1 MAVAVHFEQMSPDLL
16 RDEGDRTVAVGGA
29 ARTTLP
35 VGQQDDHFDPG
46 ARHRTGL
53 GLVAHPHFERV
64 ADPCRDRLDDELL
77 GQHTEEHRSR
87 THALESAHLATEIE
101 NLGRLPYEPVL
112 ATMRALHGDVAAGR
126 VPGRV
131 LLVEH
136 EPVYTAGRA
145 TPAHELRPGIVPIE
159 RGGKIT
165 YHGPG
170 QLTVYPIV
178 RLPRRDVRDWLR
190 RLEHFGMAIATHF
203 GLVAEP
209 SVDGTGVF
217 VAGRKFASI
226 GVHVKQWVNLHGIG
240 VNVAM
245 DLAPWHQVRPCG
257 LSPDVMTDLSRAAGR
272 PLSLEAA
279 AAAAAAA
286 VSVLTDADDPL

>member
-1 MAVAVHFEQMSPDLL
+1 M
-16 RDEGDRTVAVGGA
+16 
-29 ARTTLP
+29 LP
-35 VGQQDDHFDPG
+35 
-46 ARHRTGL
+46 
-53 GLVAHPHFERV
+53 
-64 ADPCRDRLDDELL
+64 
-77 GQHTEEHRSR
+77 
-87 THALESAHLATEIE
+87 EIE
-101 NLGRLPYEPVL
+101 NLGRAAYEPTL
-112 ATMRALHGDVAAGR
+112 ATMRALHRAVAAGEQA
-126 VPGRV
+126 GKV

-136 EPVYTAGRA
+136 EPVFTAGRA
-145 TPAHELRPGIVPIE
+145 TPTTDLRPGIVPIE

-190 RLEHFGMAIATHF
+190 RLERFGMAIASHF
-203 GLVAEP
+203 GLQPEP

-217 VAGRKFASI
+217 VDGRKFASI

-245 DLAPWHQVRPCG
+245 DLAPWHAVRPCG

-272 PLSLEAA
+272 TLTMAEAA
-279 AAAAAAA
+279 AAATAA
-286 VSVLTDADDPL
+286 VSVLTADGDPL

>member
-1 MAVAVHFEQMSPDLL
+1 M
-16 RDEGDRTVAVGGA
+16 
-29 ARTTLP
+29 LP
-35 VGQQDDHFDPG
+35 
-46 ARHRTGL
+46 
-53 GLVAHPHFERV
+53 
-64 ADPCRDRLDDELL
+64 
-77 GQHTEEHRSR
+77 
-87 THALESAHLATEIE
+87 EIE
-101 NLGRLPYEPVL
+101 NLGRAAYPPTL
-112 ATMRALHGDVAAGR
+112 ATMRTLHAAVARGDHAGK
-126 VPGRV
+126 V

-136 EPVYTAGRA
+136 EPVVTAGRA
-145 TPAHELRPGIVPIE
+145 TPEHERHDGIVPIE

-190 RLEHFGMAIATHF
+190 RLEDFGVAIAAHF
-203 GLVAEP
+203 GLAAER

-245 DLAPWHQVRPCG
+245 DLAPWHRVRPCG

-272 PLSLEAA
+272 PLTMDEAA
-279 AAAAAAA
+279 AAAPAA
-286 VSVLTDADDPL
+286 VSVLTAVGDPL